1 MHTDLDDRDIG
12 QDRASSIMVPF
23 GYVAELYADYNFT
36 GSHQKVVG
44 NQYMSSGRMECI
56 SLNSALNDK
65 LSSMKVRPIR

>member
-1 MHTDLDDRDIG
+1 
-12 QDRASSIMVPF
+12 MVPF

-36 GSHQKVVG
+36 GSQQNVVG

-56 SLNSALNDK
+56 SLNSALNNK

>member
-12 QDRASSIMVPF
+12 QDQASSIMVPF

-36 GSHQKVVG
+36 GSQQNVVG

-56 SLNSALNDK
+56 SLNSALNNK